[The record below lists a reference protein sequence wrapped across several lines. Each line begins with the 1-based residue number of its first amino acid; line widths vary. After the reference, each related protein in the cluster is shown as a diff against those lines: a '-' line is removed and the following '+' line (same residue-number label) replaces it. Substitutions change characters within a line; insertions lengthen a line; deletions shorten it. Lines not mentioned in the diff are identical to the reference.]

1 MCCTLQV
8 YLVVS
13 NRFSSFSFLKGI
25 HMQILTDRG
34 ADITPE
40 VVEEFGIKFAPL
52 RIILEGKTY
61 TSGVDLDS
69 SAFYKMLEETKS
81 FPTTSMPSAGEF
93 ADLYRE
99 LAKKDPEI
107 LSIHISSGLSGTLSA
122 AKLGAEMVPEAKVTF
137 WDSMTLS
144 CPFGWQVET
153 AARMIKSGEKVDAV
167 FQKLNGIREK
177 VQGMFTL
184 NDLRYLIHG
193 GRISH
198 ITGLVASVL
207 NIKPIIGVEKQQG
220 KYFQVGKFFSISRAI
235 QGMIVQIE
243 NWYGSKD
250 KLRIQLLHGN
260 NMEAVA
266 QLREKLTST
275 FDCVFDPILPIAP
288 VLGAHTGPSM
298 VGLSVGPA
306 ALFKN

>member
-1 MCCTLQV
+1 
-8 YLVVS
+8 
-13 NRFSSFSFLKGI
+13 
-25 HMQILTDRG
+25 MQILTDRG

-40 VVEEFGIKFAPL
+40 VVQEFGITFAPL
-52 RIILEGKTY
+52 RILLDGKTY

-69 SAFYKMLEETKS
+69 STFYKMLDETKNY
-81 FPTTSMPSAGEF
+81 PTTSMPSAGEF

-99 LAKKDPEI
+99 MAKTDPEI
-107 LSIHISSGLSGTLSA
+107 LSIHISSGLSGTLTA

-153 AARMIKSGEKVDAV
+153 AARMIKSGVNLETVL
-167 FQKLNGIREK
+167 QKLNNMREK

-207 NIKPIIGVEKQQG
+207 NIKPIIGVEKQEG

-235 QGMIVQIE
+235 QGMVNQVE
-243 NWYGSKD
+243 TWYGTKD
-250 KLRIQLLHGN
+250 KLRVQLLHGN
-260 NMEAVA
+260 NLEAVA
-266 QLREKLTST
+266 LLREKLTSV

-288 VLGAHTGPSM
+288 VLGAHTGPSL
-298 VGLSVGPA
+298 VGLSVAPSS
-306 ALFKN
+306 LF

>member
-1 MCCTLQV
+1 
-8 YLVVS
+8 
-13 NRFSSFSFLKGI
+13 
-25 HMQILTDRG
+25 MQILTDRG
-34 ADITPE
+34 ADISPE
-40 VVEEFGIKFAPL
+40 VIQEFGITFAPL
-52 RIILEGKTY
+52 RILLDGKTY

-69 SAFYKMLEETKS
+69 STFYKMLDETKN

-93 ADLYRE
+93 AELYRE
-99 LAKKDPEI
+99 MAKTDPEI

-153 AARMIKSGEKVDAV
+153 AARMIKSGINIETVL
-167 FQKLNGIREK
+167 QKLNNMRDK

-207 NIKPIIGVEKQQG
+207 NIKPIIGVEKQEG

-235 QGMIVQIE
+235 QGMANQVE
-243 NWYGSKD
+243 TWYGTKD
-250 KLRIQLLHGN
+250 KLRVQLLHGN
-260 NMEAVA
+260 NLEAVTL
-266 QLREKLTST
+266 LREKLTSV

-288 VLGAHTGPSM
+288 VLGAHTGPSL
-298 VGLSVGPA
+298 VGLSVAPSS
-306 ALFKN
+306 LFKN

>member
-1 MCCTLQV
+1 
-8 YLVVS
+8 
-13 NRFSSFSFLKGI
+13 
-25 HMQILTDRG
+25 MQILTDRG

-40 VVEEFGIKFAPL
+40 VVQEFGITFAPL
-52 RIILEGKTY
+52 RILLDGKTY

-69 SAFYKMLEETKS
+69 STFYKMLDETKN

-93 ADLYRE
+93 AELYRE
-99 LAKKDPEI
+99 MAKTDPEI
-107 LSIHISSGLSGTLSA
+107 LSIHISSGLSGTLTA
-122 AKLGAEMVPEAKVTF
+122 AKLGAEMVPEARVTF

-153 AARMIKSGEKVDAV
+153 AARMIKSGINIETIL
-167 FQKLNGIREK
+167 QKLNNMRDK

-207 NIKPIIGVEKQQG
+207 NIKPIIGVEKQEG
-220 KYFQVGKFFSISRAI
+220 KYFQVGKFFSINRAI
-235 QGMIVQIE
+235 QGMVKQVE
-243 NWYGSKD
+243 TWYGTKD
-250 KLRIQLLHGN
+250 KLRVQLLHGIN
-260 NMEAVA
+260 LEAVEF
-266 QLREKLTST
+266 LRDKLTSV

-288 VLGAHTGPSM
+288 VLGAHTGPSL
-298 VGLSVGPA
+298 VGLSVAPYS
-306 ALFKN
+306 LF

>member
-1 MCCTLQV
+1 MGRV
-8 YLVVS
+8 FVVIFIYLYHV
-13 NRFSSFSFLKGI
+13 FYFFWEGAE
-25 HMQILTDRG
+25 MQILTDRG

-40 VVEEFGIKFAPL
+40 VVQEFGITFAPL
-52 RIILEGKTY
+52 RILLDGKTY

-69 SAFYKMLEETKS
+69 STFYKMLDETKN

-99 LAKKDPEI
+99 MAKTDPEI
-107 LSIHISSGLSGTLSA
+107 LSIHISSGLSGTLTA

-153 AARMIKSGEKVDAV
+153 AARMIKSGINIETVL
-167 FQKLNGIREK
+167 QKLNNMRDK

-198 ITGLVASVL
+198 ISGLVASVL
-207 NIKPIIGVEKQQG
+207 NIKPIIGVEKQEG

-235 QGMIVQIE
+235 QGMVSQVE
-243 NWYGSKD
+243 TWYGTKD
-250 KLRIQLLHGN
+250 KMRIQLLHGN
-260 NMEAVA
+260 NLDAVA
-266 QLREKLTST
+266 QLREKLSSA
-275 FDCVFDPILPIAP
+275 FNCVFDPILPIAP
-288 VLGAHTGPSM
+288 VLGAHTGPSL
-298 VGLSVGPA
+298 VGLSVAPA
-306 ALFKN
+306 SLFES